1 MKIYNQAPL
10 PFQGQKRRFVKPFKE
25 ALKSFPNDA
34 IYVDLFGGSGLLS
47 HTVKSVYPEA
57 KVIYNDFDNYSERLK
72 NIPKTNKI
80 LANIR
85 NILKDEPRKRVDG
98 EKRKQILDL
107 LKAEKGFVDYI
118 TLSGSI
124 LFSANY
130 VTCLEDLE
138 KVSIYNNTKKTHYE
152 SEQYLKGVER
162 VQMDYRDLYS
172 LYKNTENVVF
182 LIDPPYLSTDTKTYH
197 NMDYWKLTD
206 YLSILNLLEDKPYF
220 YFTSEKSQ
228 VIELA
233 EWMSENG
240 FKRSPFDEST
250 KVIIHTSLNYGAKYN
265 DIMIYKNN
273 YEKQILSNFREN
285 FKKGQNS
292 E

>member
-98 EKRKQILDL
+98 EKRKQI
-107 LKAEKGFVDYI
+107 
-118 TLSGSI
+118 
-124 LFSANY
+124 
-130 VTCLEDLE
+130 
-138 KVSIYNNTKKTHYE
+138 
-152 SEQYLKGVER
+152 
-162 VQMDYRDLYS
+162 
-172 LYKNTENVVF
+172 
-182 LIDPPYLSTDTKTYH
+182 
-197 NMDYWKLTD
+197 
-206 YLSILNLLEDKPYF
+206 
-220 YFTSEKSQ
+220 
-228 VIELA
+228 
-233 EWMSENG
+233 
-240 FKRSPFDEST
+240 
-250 KVIIHTSLNYGAKYN
+250 
-265 DIMIYKNN
+265 
-273 YEKQILSNFREN
+273 
-285 FKKGQNS
+285 
-292 E
+292 